1 MLRFG
6 IWVRKEHLCREE
18 PFPWIFIGWQPF
30 SLRVQPEWTTG
41 TQSQRTSITPSLS
54 PLQLTPQTH
63 PATGRRALALT
74 RSNEWRTDRHSH
86 GRERSVDGRERSAVI
101 FRNSVPVECFP
112 QRDNFASNQ
121 LYYTVTLRGTFLFIS
136 IGLNWGGESF
146 CTFMKGQRSCF
157 YSSL

>member
-101 FRNSVPVECFP
+101 FRNSVPVSVSRRGSLQVINKITQSHSGGHSC
-112 QRDNFASNQ
+112 SSQ
-121 LYYTVTLRGTFLFIS
+121 LG
-136 IGLNWGGESF
+136 
-146 CTFMKGQRSCF
+146 
-157 YSSL
+157 